1 MTGKW
6 LVAFRETEEAP
17 LSISQP
23 RAVSANSANSP
34 LPTSETGPNGTIGA
48 IGTPEQVSAVSGVSP
63 VSGDDLEERAA
74 IIEYEAGVPRAWAE
88 GYAALSMMSPPLAFT
103 PERWRR
109 IVDAAGV
116 FIDRW
121 ASKAADSGWSATDV
135 FGCHPVAPDKRFD
148 AMGICMLLDRCD
160 VVGVDADGADLIA
173 RTGDA
178 CTRYYRR
185 PVPLETISFGE
196 LAVAAGEP
204 IPADYQDDIDA

>member
-1 MTGKW
+1 MP
-6 LVAFRETEEAP
+6 AFRVGDRQQLRCVGEP
-17 LSISQP
+17 PQSGRRSNVIDS
-23 RAVSANSANSP
+23 RA
-34 LPTSETGPNGTIGA
+34 
-48 IGTPEQVSAVSGVSP
+48 
-63 VSGDDLEERAA
+63 
-74 IIEYEAGVPRAWAE
+74 
-88 GYAALSMMSPPLAFT
+88 
-103 PERWRR
+103 
-109 IVDAAGV
+109 
-116 FIDRW
+116 
-121 ASKAADSGWSATDV
+121 
-135 FGCHPVAPDKRFD
+135 APDKRFD